1 MRNLYDNLINRK
13 EKVSFHMPGHKGKM
27 LEGMNDFLENIL
39 KIDVTELSDTDDLY
53 HANNIIAEGR
63 NNLALFSHAK
73 KSMYLVNG
81 STSGIVASIMSVL
94 DENDKILV
102 EKNCHKS
109 VINGVRLARGESVE
123 IDCDGVC
130 EQEVLIKNLKKDSS
144 IKAVLITRPN
154 YYGIYQP
161 IEKLV
166 EYSHENNIKII
177 VDEAHGTH
185 FALEC
190 FDKNAMQLG
199 CDISINSY
207 HKTMPAF
214 TQTAAINFNCEDE
227 FIDKTMSNLQM
238 IMTSSPSYI
247 FMTSV
252 EYAVNYCTKHENKYA
267 ELKEI
272 IDWFYSEIEGLDF
285 IRKAPIQKN
294 CKRDFTR
301 IVLECDNPSD
311 VNEHLIKN
319 GIYIEMIDDKNLVLI
334 STIADE
340 KKDFEILLEAL
351 RSYKK
356 SDSTKIYKTYD
367 YLLNKIITNDIV
379 IYPPGKIFAK
389 KNSTINQEQIDEL
402 NDLSSKGVNILLK

>member
-94 DENDKILV
+94 DENEKILV

-109 VINGVRLARGESVE
+109 VINGVRLARGKSVE
-123 IDCDGVC
+123 VECDGVC
-130 EQEVLIKNLKKDSS
+130 EQEVLIENLKKDSS

-166 EYSHENNIKII
+166 EYCHENNIKII

-185 FALEC
+185 FALDC

-199 CDISINSY
+199 CNISINSY

-214 TQTAAINFNCEDE
+214 TQTAAINFNCEE
-227 FIDKTMSNLQM
+227 ELIDKTMSNLQM

-252 EYAVNYCTKHENKYA
+252 EYAIDYCIKNENKYA

-301 IVLECDNPSD
+301 IVLQCDNPSD
-311 VNEHLIKN
+311 VNEHLIRK

-356 SDSTKIYKTYD
+356 SDSTKTYKTYD
-367 YLLNKIITNDIV
+367 YLLNKKIINDIV

>member
-1 MRNLYDNLINRK
+1 MRNLYDNLISRK

-53 HANNIIAEGR
+53 HANTIIAEGR

-123 IDCDGVC
+123 LDCDGVC
-130 EQEVLIKNLKKDSS
+130 EQEVLIENLKRDSS
-144 IKAVLITRPN
+144 VKAVLITRPN

-166 EYSHENNIKII
+166 AYCKENSIRII

-185 FALEC
+185 FALGC
-190 FDKNAMQLG
+190 LDKNAMQLG

-214 TQTAAINFNCEDE
+214 TQTAAINFNCEE
-227 FIDKTMSNLQM
+227 ELIDKTMSNLQM

-252 EYAVNYCTKHENKYA
+252 EYAVNYCTKYENKYA
-267 ELKEI
+267 ELKSI

-367 YLLNKIITNDIV
+367 YLLNKKITNDIV

-389 KNSTINQEQIDEL
+389 KNSIIVQEQIDEL

>member
-27 LEGMNDFLENIL
+27 LEGMKDFLENIL

-63 NNLALFSHAK
+63 NNLALFSHTK

-94 DENDKILV
+94 DENEKILV

-109 VINGVRLARGESVE
+109 VINGVRFARGKSVE
-123 IDCDGVC
+123 VECDGVC
-130 EQEVLIKNLKKDSS
+130 EQEVLIENLKKDSS

-166 EYSHENNIKII
+166 EYCHENNIKII

-185 FALEC
+185 FALDC

-227 FIDKTMSNLQM
+227 LIDKTMSNLQM

-252 EYAVNYCTKHENKYA
+252 EYAVNYCTKNENKYA

-319 GIYIEMIDDKNLVLI
+319 RIYIEMIDDKNLVLI

-356 SDSTKIYKTYD
+356 SDSTKTYKTYD
-367 YLLNKIITNDIV
+367 YLLNKKIINDIV

-389 KNSTINQEQIDEL
+389 KNSTINQEQINEL

>member
-1 MRNLYDNLINRK
+1 MRNLYENLINRK

-53 HANNIIAEGR
+53 HANNIIAKGR

-130 EQEVLIKNLKKDSS
+130 EQEVLIENLKKDSS

-166 EYSHENNIKII
+166 TYCHENNIKII

-214 TQTAAINFNCEDE
+214 TQTAAINFNCEDKL
-227 FIDKTMSNLQM
+227 IDKTMSNLQM

-252 EYAVNYCTKHENKYA
+252 EYAVNYCTKYENKYA

-272 IDWFYSEIEGLDF
+272 IDWFYSEIEGLDL

-301 IVLECDNPSD
+301 IVLECDNPSA

-334 STIADE
+334 STIADD

-367 YLLNKIITNDIV
+367 YLLNKKITNDIV

-389 KNSTINQEQIDEL
+389 KNSTISQEQIDEL

>member
-1 MRNLYDNLINRK
+1 MRNLYENLINRK

-94 DENDKILV
+94 DENEKILV

-130 EQEVLIKNLKKDSS
+130 EQEVLIENLKKDSS

-166 EYSHENNIKII
+166 EYCHENNIKII

-185 FALEC
+185 FALDC
-190 FDKNAMQLG
+190 FDKNAMQLS

-227 FIDKTMSNLQM
+227 LIDKTMSNLQM

-252 EYAVNYCTKHENKYA
+252 EYAIDYCIKNENKYA

-351 RSYKK
+351 YSYEK
-356 SDSTKIYKTYD
+356 SGSTKIYKTYD
-367 YLLNKIITNDIV
+367 YLLSKKITNDIV

-389 KNSTINQEQIDEL
+389 KNSIINQEQIDEL

>member
-73 KSMYLVNG
+73 SSMYLVNG

-130 EQEVLIKNLKKDSS
+130 EQEVLIENLKKDSS
-144 IKAVLITRPN
+144 IKAILITRPN

-166 EYSHENNIKII
+166 TYCHENNIKII

-227 FIDKTMSNLQM
+227 LIDKTMSNLQM

-252 EYAVNYCTKHENKYA
+252 EYAVNYFTKYESKYV

-340 KKDFEILLEAL
+340 KKDFEILLEAF
-351 RSYKK
+351 RSYEK

-367 YLLNKIITNDIV
+367 YLLNKKITNDIV

>member
-53 HANNIIAEGR
+53 HANNIIAKGR

-73 KSMYLVNG
+73 KSMYLING

-109 VINGVRLARGESVE
+109 VINGVRLARGKSVE
-123 IDCDGVC
+123 VECDGVC
-130 EQEVLIKNLKKDSS
+130 EQEILIENLKKDSS

-166 EYSHENNIKII
+166 EYCHENKIKII

-214 TQTAAINFNCEDE
+214 TQTAAINFNSEDE
-227 FIDKTMSNLQM
+227 LIDKTMSNLQM

-252 EYAVNYCTKHENKYA
+252 EYAIDYCTKNENKYA

-301 IVLECDNPSD
+301 IILQCDNPSD

-356 SDSTKIYKTYD
+356 SDSTKTYKTYD
-367 YLLNKIITNDIV
+367 YLLNKKIINDIV

>member
-13 EKVSFHMPGHKGKM
+13 EKVSFHMPGHKCKM

-73 KSMYLVNG
+73 SSMYLVNG

-130 EQEVLIKNLKKDSS
+130 EQEVLIENLKKDSS

-166 EYSHENNIKII
+166 EYCHKNNIKII

-185 FALEC
+185 FALDC

-252 EYAVNYCTKHENKYA
+252 EYAMDYCTKNENKYA

-301 IVLECDNPSD
+301 IVLECDHPSD

-334 STIADE
+334 STIAND

-351 RSYKK
+351 HSYEK

-367 YLLNKIITNDIV
+367 YLLNKKITNDIV

>member
-27 LEGMNDFLENIL
+27 LEGMKDFLENIL

-94 DENDKILV
+94 DENEKILV

-123 IDCDGVC
+123 VDCDGVC
-130 EQEVLIKNLKKDSS
+130 EQEVLIENLKKDSS

-166 EYSHENNIKII
+166 EYCHENNIKII

-185 FALEC
+185 FALDC

-214 TQTAAINFNCEDE
+214 TQTAAINFNCEYE
-227 FIDKTMSNLQM
+227 LIDKTISNLQM

-252 EYAVNYCTKHENKYA
+252 EYAIDYCTKNENKYA

-319 GIYIEMIDDKNLVLI
+319 GIYIEMIDNKNLVLI

-356 SDSTKIYKTYD
+356 SDSTKTYKTYD
-367 YLLNKIITNDIV
+367 YLLNKKIINDIV

>member
-130 EQEVLIKNLKKDSS
+130 EQEVLIENLKKDSS

-166 EYSHENNIKII
+166 TYCHENNIKII

-227 FIDKTMSNLQM
+227 LIDKTMSNLQM

-252 EYAVNYCTKHENKYA
+252 EYALNYCTKNENKYA

-285 IRKAPIQKN
+285 IRKTPIQKN

-301 IVLECDNPSD
+301 IVLECDNPSA

-334 STIADE
+334 STIADD

-367 YLLNKIITNDIV
+367 YLLNKKITNDIV

>member
-1 MRNLYDNLINRK
+1 
-13 EKVSFHMPGHKGKM
+13 MP
-27 LEGMNDFLENIL
+27 
-39 KIDVTELSDTDDLY
+39 S
-53 HANNIIAEGR
+53 
-63 NNLALFSHAK
+63 
-73 KSMYLVNG
+73 
-81 STSGIVASIMSVL
+81 
-94 DENDKILV
+94 
-102 EKNCHKS
+102 
-109 VINGVRLARGESVE
+109 
-123 IDCDGVC
+123 
-130 EQEVLIKNLKKDSS
+130 
-144 IKAVLITRPN
+144 
-154 YYGIYQP
+154 
-161 IEKLV
+161 
-166 EYSHENNIKII
+166 
-177 VDEAHGTH
+177 
-185 FALEC
+185 
-190 FDKNAMQLG
+190 
-199 CDISINSY
+199 
-207 HKTMPAF
+207 F

-227 FIDKTMSNLQM
+227 LIDKTISNLQM

-252 EYAVNYCTKHENKYA
+252 EYAIDYCTKNKSKYA

-272 IDWFYSEIEGLDF
+272 IDWFYSEIEGLDY
-285 IRKAPIQKN
+285 IRKSPIQKN

-301 IVLECDNPSD
+301 IVLQCDNPSD

-367 YLLNKIITNDIV
+367 YLLNKKIANDIV

>member
-27 LEGMNDFLENIL
+27 LEGMNDFLDNIL

-73 KSMYLVNG
+73 SSMYLVNG

-130 EQEVLIKNLKKDSS
+130 EQEVLIENLKKDSS

-166 EYSHENNIKII
+166 TYCHENNIRII

-214 TQTAAINFNCEDE
+214 TQTAAINFNCEDKL
-227 FIDKTMSNLQM
+227 IDKTISNLQM

-252 EYAVNYCTKHENKYA
+252 EYAVNYCTKYENKYA

-272 IDWFYSEIEGLDF
+272 IDWFYSEIEGLDL

-301 IVLECDNPSD
+301 IVLECDNPSA

-334 STIADE
+334 STIADD

-367 YLLNKIITNDIV
+367 YLLNKKITNDIV

-402 NDLSSKGVNILLK
+402 NNLSSKGVNILLK

>member
-63 NNLALFSHAK
+63 NKLALFSHAK

-109 VINGVRLARGESVE
+109 VINGVRLARGKSVE
-123 IDCDGVC
+123 VECDGVC
-130 EQEVLIKNLKKDSS
+130 EEEVLIENLKKDSS

-154 YYGIYQP
+154 YYGTYQP

-166 EYSHENNIKII
+166 TYCHENNIKII

-185 FALEC
+185 FALNW

-199 CDISINSY
+199 CDISINSF

-227 FIDKTMSNLQM
+227 LIDKTISNLQM

-252 EYAVNYCTKHENKYA
+252 EYAIDYCIKNEKKYS

-272 IDWFYSEIEGLDF
+272 IDWFYREIDCLDY
-285 IRKAPIQKN
+285 IKRSPIQKN

-334 STIADE
+334 STIADD
-340 KKDFEILLEAL
+340 KKDFEILLEAF
-351 RSYKK
+351 RSYEK

-367 YLLNKIITNDIV
+367 YLLNKKITNDIV

-389 KNSTINQEQIDEL
+389 KNSIINQCQIDEL
-402 NDLSSKGVNILLK
+402 NNLSSKGVNILLK

>member
-13 EKVSFHMPGHKGKM
+13 EKVSFHMPGHKGKR

-53 HANNIIAEGR
+53 HAINIIAKGR

-94 DENDKILV
+94 AENDKILV

-109 VINGVRLARGESVE
+109 VINGVRLAGGESVE

-130 EQEVLIKNLKKDSS
+130 EQEVLIENLKKDSS

-166 EYSHENNIKII
+166 TYCHENNITII

-227 FIDKTMSNLQM
+227 LIDKTISNLQM

-252 EYAVNYCTKHENKYA
+252 EYAVNYCTKNENKYA

-272 IDWFYSEIEGLDF
+272 IDWFYSEIEVLDF

-334 STIADE
+334 STIADD

-367 YLLNKIITNDIV
+367 YLLNKKITNDIV

-402 NDLSSKGVNILLK
+402 NDLLSKGVNILLK

>member
-109 VINGVRLARGESVE
+109 VINGVRLARGKSVE
-123 IDCDGVC
+123 VECDGVC
-130 EQEVLIKNLKKDSS
+130 EQEILIENLKKDSS

-166 EYSHENNIKII
+166 EYCHENNIKII

-190 FDKNAMQLG
+190 FDQNAMQLG

-227 FIDKTMSNLQM
+227 LIDKTMSNLQM

-252 EYAVNYCTKHENKYA
+252 EYAVNYCTKNENKYA

-311 VNEHLIKN
+311 VNEHLIRN

-356 SDSTKIYKTYD
+356 SDSTKTYKTYD
-367 YLLNKIITNDIV
+367 YLLNKKIINDIV

-389 KNSTINQEQIDEL
+389 KNSTINQEQINEL

>member
-53 HANNIIAEGR
+53 HANNIIAVGR

-109 VINGVRLARGESVE
+109 VINGVRLARGKSVE
-123 IDCDGVC
+123 VECDGVC
-130 EQEVLIKNLKKDSS
+130 EEEVLIENLKKDSS

-166 EYSHENNIKII
+166 EYCHENKIKII

-227 FIDKTMSNLQM
+227 LIDKTLSNLQM

-252 EYAVNYCTKHENKYA
+252 EYAIDYCTKNKSKYA

-272 IDWFYSEIEGLDF
+272 IDWFYSEIEGLDY

-311 VNEHLIKN
+311 VNEHLIKS

-356 SDSTKIYKTYD
+356 SDSTKTYKTYD
-367 YLLNKIITNDIV
+367 YLLNKKIINDIV

>member
-1 MRNLYDNLINRK
+1 MRNLYENLRKRK

-73 KSMYLVNG
+73 SSMYLVNG

-123 IDCDGVC
+123 INCDGVC
-130 EQEVLIKNLKKDSS
+130 EQEVLIENLKKDSS

-166 EYSHENNIKII
+166 TYCHKNNIKII

-227 FIDKTMSNLQM
+227 LTDKTMSNLQM

-252 EYAVNYCTKHENKYA
+252 EYAIDYCTKKENKYA

-285 IRKAPIQKN
+285 IRKAPIKKN

-340 KKDFEILLEAL
+340 KKDFEILLEAF
-351 RSYKK
+351 RSYEK

-367 YLLNKIITNDIV
+367 YLLNTKITNDIV

>member
-73 KSMYLVNG
+73 SSMYLVNG

-130 EQEVLIKNLKKDSS
+130 EQEVLIENLKKDSS

-166 EYSHENNIKII
+166 TYCHENNIKII

-185 FALEC
+185 FALDC
-190 FDKNAMQLG
+190 FDKNAIQLG

-227 FIDKTMSNLQM
+227 LIDKTMSNLQM

-252 EYAVNYCTKHENKYA
+252 EYAVNYCTKNENKYA

-340 KKDFEILLEAL
+340 KKDFEILLEAF
-351 RSYKK
+351 RSYEK
-356 SDSTKIYKTYD
+356 SDSTKIHKTYD
-367 YLLNKIITNDIV
+367 YLLNKKITNDIV

>member
-73 KSMYLVNG
+73 SSMYLVNG

-130 EQEVLIKNLKKDSS
+130 EQEVLIENLKKDSS

-166 EYSHENNIKII
+166 TYCHENNIKII

-185 FALEC
+185 FALDC

-227 FIDKTMSNLQM
+227 LIDKTMSNLQM

-252 EYAVNYCTKHENKYA
+252 EYAVNYCTKNKSKYA

-272 IDWFYSEIEGLDF
+272 IDWFYNEIESLDYM
-285 IRKAPIQKN
+285 RKAPIQKN

-311 VNEHLIKN
+311 VNEHLIRN

-334 STIADE
+334 STIADD
-340 KKDFEILLEAL
+340 KKYFEILLEAL
-351 RSYKK
+351 RSYEK

-367 YLLNKIITNDIV
+367 YLLNKKITNDIV

>member
-13 EKVSFHMPGHKGKM
+13 EKVSFHMPGHKGKK
-27 LEGMNDFLENIL
+27 LEGMNDFLDNIL

-73 KSMYLVNG
+73 SSMYLVNG

-130 EQEVLIKNLKKDSS
+130 EQEVLIENLKKDSS

-166 EYSHENNIKII
+166 TYCHENNIKII

-185 FALEC
+185 FALNW

-199 CDISINSY
+199 CDISINSF

-227 FIDKTMSNLQM
+227 LIDKTISNLQM

-252 EYAVNYCTKHENKYA
+252 EYAIDYCIKNENKYS

-272 IDWFYSEIEGLDF
+272 IDWFYREIDCLDF

-311 VNEHLIKN
+311 VNEHLMKN

-340 KKDFEILLEAL
+340 KKDFEILLEAF
-351 RSYKK
+351 RSYEK

-367 YLLNKIITNDIV
+367 YLLNKKITNDIV

>member
-109 VINGVRLARGESVE
+109 VINGVRFARGKSVE
-123 IDCDGVC
+123 VECDGVC
-130 EQEVLIKNLKKDSS
+130 EQEVLIENLKKDSS

-166 EYSHENNIKII
+166 EYCHENNIKII

-185 FALEC
+185 FALDC

-227 FIDKTMSNLQM
+227 LIDKTMSNLQM

-252 EYAVNYCTKHENKYA
+252 EYAIDYCTKNENKYA

-319 GIYIEMIDDKNLVLI
+319 RIYIEMIDDKNLVLI

-340 KKDFEILLEAL
+340 KKDFEILLEAF
-351 RSYKK
+351 RSYEK

-389 KNSTINQEQIDEL
+389 KNSTINQEQINEL

>member
-1 MRNLYDNLINRK
+1 MCNLYDNLINRK

-27 LEGMNDFLENIL
+27 LEGMSDFLENIL

-94 DENDKILV
+94 DESDKILV

-130 EQEVLIKNLKKDSS
+130 EQEVLIENLKKDSS

-166 EYSHENNIKII
+166 AYCHENNIKII

-185 FALEC
+185 FALDC

-227 FIDKTMSNLQM
+227 LIDKTMSNLQM

-252 EYAVNYCTKHENKYA
+252 EYAVNYCTKNENKYA

-272 IDWFYSEIEGLDF
+272 IDWFYSEIEVLDF

-311 VNEHLIKN
+311 VNEHLIKK

-340 KKDFEILLEAL
+340 KKDFEILLEAF

-356 SDSTKIYKTYD
+356 SDSTKTYKTYD
-367 YLLNKIITNDIV
+367 YLLNAKIINDIV

>member
-73 KSMYLVNG
+73 SSMYLVNG

-109 VINGVRLARGESVE
+109 VINGVRLARGEYVE

-130 EQEVLIKNLKKDSS
+130 EQEVLIENLKKDSS

-166 EYSHENNIKII
+166 TYCHENNIKII

-214 TQTAAINFNCEDE
+214 TQTAAINFNCEDKL
-227 FIDKTMSNLQM
+227 IDKTISNLQM

-252 EYAVNYCTKHENKYA
+252 EYAVNYCTKYESKYA

-340 KKDFEILLEAL
+340 KKDFEILLEAF
-351 RSYKK
+351 RSYEK

-367 YLLNKIITNDIV
+367 YLLNKKITNDIV

>member
-1 MRNLYDNLINRK
+1 MRNLYDNLISRK

-53 HANNIIAEGR
+53 HANTIIAEGR

-109 VINGVRLARGESVE
+109 VINGIRLARGESVE

-130 EQEVLIKNLKKDSS
+130 EQEVLIENLKRDSS
-144 IKAVLITRPN
+144 VKAVLITRPN

-166 EYSHENNIKII
+166 AYCKENSIRII

-185 FALEC
+185 FALGC

-214 TQTAAINFNCEDE
+214 TQTAAINFNCEE
-227 FIDKTMSNLQM
+227 ELIDKTMSNLQM

-252 EYAVNYCTKHENKYA
+252 EYAVNYCTKYENKYA
-267 ELKEI
+267 ELKSI

-334 STIADE
+334 STIADD

-351 RSYKK
+351 RSYEK

-367 YLLNKIITNDIV
+367 YLLNKKITNDIV

-389 KNSTINQEQIDEL
+389 KNSIIVQEQIDEL

>member
-73 KSMYLVNG
+73 SSMYLVNG

-130 EQEVLIKNLKKDSS
+130 EQEILIENLKKDSS
-144 IKAVLITRPN
+144 IKAILITRPN

-166 EYSHENNIKII
+166 TYCHENNIKII

-185 FALEC
+185 FALNW

-227 FIDKTMSNLQM
+227 LIDKTMSNLQM

-252 EYAVNYCTKHENKYA
+252 EYAVNYCTKNENKYA

-340 KKDFEILLEAL
+340 KKDFEILLEAF
-351 RSYKK
+351 RSYEK
-356 SDSTKIYKTYD
+356 SDSTKIHKTYD
-367 YLLNKIITNDIV
+367 YLLNKKITNDIV

>member
-73 KSMYLVNG
+73 SSMYLVNG

-94 DENDKILV
+94 DENDKILI

-109 VINGVRLARGESVE
+109 VINGVRLARGKSVE

-130 EQEVLIKNLKKDSS
+130 EQEVLIENLKKDSS

-166 EYSHENNIKII
+166 EYCHENNIKII

-185 FALEC
+185 FALDC

-227 FIDKTMSNLQM
+227 LIDKTMSNLQM

-252 EYAVNYCTKHENKYA
+252 EYAVNYCTKNESKYA

-340 KKDFEILLEAL
+340 KKDFEILLGAL

-367 YLLNKIITNDIV
+367 YLLNKIIANDIV

>member
-27 LEGMNDFLENIL
+27 LEGMNDFLDNIL

-73 KSMYLVNG
+73 SSMYLVNG

-130 EQEVLIKNLKKDSS
+130 EQEVLIENLKKDSS

-166 EYSHENNIKII
+166 TYCHENNIKII

-227 FIDKTMSNLQM
+227 LIDKTMSNLQM

-252 EYAVNYCTKHENKYA
+252 EYAVNYCTKYENKYA

-351 RSYKK
+351 RSYVK

-367 YLLNKIITNDIV
+367 YLLNKKITNDIV

>member
-1 MRNLYDNLINRK
+1 MRNLYDSLINRK

-27 LEGMNDFLENIL
+27 LEGMSDFLENIL

-53 HANNIIAEGR
+53 HANTIIAEGR

-73 KSMYLVNG
+73 SSMYLVNG

-130 EQEVLIKNLKKDSS
+130 EQEVLIENLKKDSS

-166 EYSHENNIKII
+166 TYCHENNIKII

-214 TQTAAINFNCEDE
+214 TQTAAINFNCEE
-227 FIDKTMSNLQM
+227 KLIDKTMSNLQM

-247 FMTSV
+247 FMTSI
-252 EYAVNYCTKHENKYA
+252 EYAVNYCTKYENKYT

-301 IVLECDNPSD
+301 IVLQCDNPSD

-356 SDSTKIYKTYD
+356 SDSTQIYKTYD
-367 YLLNKIITNDIV
+367 YLLNKKITNDIV

-389 KNSTINQEQIDEL
+389 KNSTISQEQIDEL

>member
-27 LEGMNDFLENIL
+27 LEGMNDFLKNIL

-94 DENDKILV
+94 DENEKILV

-109 VINGVRLARGESVE
+109 VINGVRLARGKSVE
-123 IDCDGVC
+123 VECDGVC
-130 EQEVLIKNLKKDSS
+130 EQEVLIENLKKDSS

-166 EYSHENNIKII
+166 EYCHENNIKII

-227 FIDKTMSNLQM
+227 LIDKTMSNLQM

-252 EYAVNYCTKHENKYA
+252 EYAIDYCTKNENKYA

-285 IRKAPIQKN
+285 MRKAPIQKN

-356 SDSTKIYKTYD
+356 SDSTKTYKTYD
-367 YLLNKIITNDIV
+367 YLLNKKIINDIV

>member
-73 KSMYLVNG
+73 ISMYLVNG

-109 VINGVRLARGESVE
+109 VINGVRLARGKSVE

-130 EQEVLIKNLKKDSS
+130 EQEVLIENLKKDSS

-166 EYSHENNIKII
+166 TYCQENNIKII

-199 CDISINSY
+199 CDISINSF

-214 TQTAAINFNCEDE
+214 TQTAAINFNSEDE
-227 FIDKTMSNLQM
+227 LIDKTISNLQM

-252 EYAVNYCTKHENKYA
+252 EYAMDYCTKNENKYA

-340 KKDFEILLEAL
+340 KKDFEILLEAF
-351 RSYKK
+351 RSYEK

-367 YLLNKIITNDIV
+367 YLLNKKITNDIV

>member
-27 LEGMNDFLENIL
+27 LEGMNDFLDNIL

-73 KSMYLVNG
+73 SSMYLVNG

-130 EQEVLIKNLKKDSS
+130 EQEVLIENLKKDSS

-166 EYSHENNIKII
+166 TYCHKNNIKII

-185 FALEC
+185 FALDC

-214 TQTAAINFNCEDE
+214 TQTAAINFNCEDKL
-227 FIDKTMSNLQM
+227 IDKTMSNLQM

-252 EYAVNYCTKHENKYA
+252 EYAVNYCTKYENKYA

-272 IDWFYSEIEGLDF
+272 IDWFYNEIESLDY

-340 KKDFEILLEAL
+340 KKDFEILLEAF
-351 RSYKK
+351 RSYEK

-367 YLLNKIITNDIV
+367 YLLNKKITNDIV

>member
-27 LEGMNDFLENIL
+27 LEGMNNFLENIL

-73 KSMYLVNG
+73 SSMYLVNG

-130 EQEVLIKNLKKDSS
+130 EQKVLIENLKKDSS

-166 EYSHENNIKII
+166 TYCHKNNIKII

-185 FALEC
+185 FALDC

-227 FIDKTMSNLQM
+227 LIDKTMSNLQM

-252 EYAVNYCTKHENKYA
+252 EYAVNYCTKYESKYA

-334 STIADE
+334 STIADD

-351 RSYKK
+351 RSYEK
-356 SDSTKIYKTYD
+356 SDSTKIYRTYD
-367 YLLNKIITNDIV
+367 YLLNTKITNDIV

-389 KNSTINQEQIDEL
+389 KNSIINQKQIDEL

>member
-13 EKVSFHMPGHKGKM
+13 EKVSFHMPGHKGKK
-27 LEGMNDFLENIL
+27 LEGMNDFLDNIL

-73 KSMYLVNG
+73 SSMYLVNG

-130 EQEVLIKNLKKDSS
+130 EQEVLIENLKKDSS

-166 EYSHENNIKII
+166 TYCHENNIKII

-185 FALEC
+185 FALNW

-199 CDISINSY
+199 CDISINSF

-227 FIDKTMSNLQM
+227 LIDKTISNLQM

-252 EYAVNYCTKHENKYA
+252 EYAIDYCIKNEKKYS

-272 IDWFYSEIEGLDF
+272 IDWFYREIDCLDF

-340 KKDFEILLEAL
+340 KKDFEILLEAF
-351 RSYKK
+351 RSYEK

-367 YLLNKIITNDIV
+367 YLLNKKITNDIV

>member
-73 KSMYLVNG
+73 SSMYLVNG

-130 EQEVLIKNLKKDSS
+130 EQEVLIENLKKDSS

-166 EYSHENNIKII
+166 TYCHENNIKII

-199 CDISINSY
+199 CDISINSF

-214 TQTAAINFNCEDE
+214 TQTAAINFNSEDE
-227 FIDKTMSNLQM
+227 LIDKTISNLQM

-252 EYAVNYCTKHENKYA
+252 EYAMDYCTKNENKYA

-340 KKDFEILLEAL
+340 KKDFEILLEAF
-351 RSYKK
+351 RSYEK

-367 YLLNKIITNDIV
+367 YLLNKKITNDIV

>member
-53 HANNIIAEGR
+53 HANNIIAKGR

-73 KSMYLVNG
+73 SSMYLING

-130 EQEVLIKNLKKDSS
+130 EQDVLIENLKKDSS

-166 EYSHENNIKII
+166 TYCHENNIKII

-214 TQTAAINFNCEDE
+214 TQTAAINFNCEDKL
-227 FIDKTMSNLQM
+227 IDKTISNLQM

-252 EYAVNYCTKHENKYA
+252 EYAVNYCTKYENKYA
-267 ELKEI
+267 ELKSI

-334 STIADE
+334 ATIADE

-351 RSYKK
+351 LSYKK

-367 YLLNKIITNDIV
+367 YLLNKKITNDIV

-389 KNSTINQEQIDEL
+389 KNSTINQEQIEEL

>member
-27 LEGMNDFLENIL
+27 LEGMNNFLENIL

-109 VINGVRLARGESVE
+109 VINGVRLARGKSVE

-130 EQEVLIKNLKKDSS
+130 EQEVLIENLKKDSS

-166 EYSHENNIKII
+166 EYCHKNNIKII

-199 CDISINSY
+199 CDISINSF

-227 FIDKTMSNLQM
+227 LIDKTMSNLQM

-252 EYAVNYCTKHENKYA
+252 EYAVNYCTKNENKYV

-272 IDWFYSEIEGLDF
+272 IDWFYSEIEGLDYM
-285 IRKAPIQKN
+285 RKAPIQKN

-340 KKDFEILLEAL
+340 KKDFEILLEAF
-351 RSYKK
+351 RSYEK

-367 YLLNKIITNDIV
+367 YLLNKKIINDIV

>member
-1 MRNLYDNLINRK
+1 MRNLYENLINRK

-53 HANNIIAEGR
+53 HANNIIAKGR

-130 EQEVLIKNLKKDSS
+130 EQEVLIENLKKDSS

-166 EYSHENNIKII
+166 TYCHENNIKII

-214 TQTAAINFNCEDE
+214 TQTAAINFNSEDRL
-227 FIDKTMSNLQM
+227 IDKTMSNLQM

-252 EYAVNYCTKHENKYA
+252 EYAVNYCTKYESKYA

-272 IDWFYSEIEGLDF
+272 IDWFYSEIEVLDYM
-285 IRKAPIQKN
+285 RKAPIQKN

-340 KKDFEILLEAL
+340 KKDFEILLEAF
-351 RSYKK
+351 RSYEK

-367 YLLNKIITNDIV
+367 YLLNTKITNDIV

-389 KNSTINQEQIDEL
+389 KNSIINQKQIDEL

>member
-27 LEGMNDFLENIL
+27 LEGMNNFLENIL

-73 KSMYLVNG
+73 SSMYLVNG

-130 EQEVLIKNLKKDSS
+130 EQKVLIENLKKDSS

-166 EYSHENNIKII
+166 TYCHKNNIKII

-185 FALEC
+185 FALDC

-227 FIDKTMSNLQM
+227 LIDKTMSNLQM

-252 EYAVNYCTKHENKYA
+252 EYAVNYCTKYENKYA
-267 ELKEI
+267 ELKSI

-334 STIADE
+334 STIADD

-351 RSYKK
+351 RSYEK

-367 YLLNKIITNDIV
+367 YLLNKKIINDIV

-402 NDLSSKGVNILLK
+402 NDLSSKSVNILLK

>member
-13 EKVSFHMPGHKGKM
+13 EKVSFHMPGHKCKM

-63 NNLALFSHAK
+63 SNLALFSHAK
-73 KSMYLVNG
+73 SSMYLVNG

-109 VINGVRLARGESVE
+109 VINGVRLARGEYVE

-130 EQEVLIKNLKKDSS
+130 EQEVLIENLKKDSS

-166 EYSHENNIKII
+166 TYCQENNIKII

-227 FIDKTMSNLQM
+227 LIDKTISNLQM

-252 EYAVNYCTKHENKYA
+252 EYAVNYCTKYESKYA

-367 YLLNKIITNDIV
+367 YLLNTKIINDIV